1 MLLFPF
7 RPPFFRLDND
17 DDDDPPTLPPP
28 LTATP
33 AVFGDDVDD
42 VIRPVIDPILVVD
55 EDPLR
60 QRFRF
65 EFVSNDVVV
74 IAADDDDDE
83 QEDEEEE
90 EDDVT
95 DSILDNKRGNGRPVT
110 LVVVVAVV
118 G

>member
-1 MLLFPF
+1 MDQNENEKFGQIFTSTQSLI
-7 RPPFFRLDND
+7 
-17 DDDDPPTLPPP
+17 
-28 LTATP
+28 P

-65 EFVSNDVVV
+65 EFGSNDVVV